1 MLTREKQKHRHF
13 RVPDQTAFY
22 QTKTKHERF

>member
-22 QTKTKHERF
+22 QTKKT